1 MTRDNTARPPD
12 PLSMASQDSAR
23 RRLHQPQPQAPWA
36 ASDASASSAPTAYP
50 LTQEDL
56 DNYRYAHNRVK
67 TWRQEAFTG
76 RSVGRS
82 VGAGSA
88 VWSSTDSDVSSSAPH
103 PQYRHPLSSHLSSP
117 PPRGAELEA
126 VLATQRRA
134 RDASAKIQRGL
145 SKRTPLD
152 PGPSGHR
159 SSAPRPAQLSRSQ
172 SSRRPAPVAVLAQ
185 APSSPLPQN
194 VPLPRSDHLPL
205 SSAPTAQWP
214 QREAYLNDALSP
226 PLEFLSDTLPEDPM
240 HATTDRPSG
249 LARVGSFLS
258 RTRSTISRRS
268 SQESLAKAPP
278 PSAFPKAPAVSQPPD
293 VLVMTRS
300 NSVSQARGSS
310 RTAKLAR
317 SQSSSAATKNNNSRE
332 YAQQLPR
339 PSAAGR
345 GGGNNSVASTVSA
358 TAAPVLPELSF
369 DPILPTTTQ
378 RAPLVRTA
386 TAPATNAHSPQMPQV
401 LAAAPAR
408 ELPPRSRL
416 RRFRK

>member
-1 MTRDNTARPPD
+1 MAPP
-12 PLSMASQDSAR
+12 QDSAR
-23 RRLHQPQPQAPWA
+23 RRQHRPQPQAPWVT
-36 ASDASASSAPTAYP
+36 SDASASSAPTAYEW
-50 LTQEDL
+50 TQEDL

-76 RSVGRS
+76 RS
-82 VGAGSA
+82 
-88 VWSSTDSDVSSSAPH
+88 

-117 PPRGAELEA
+117 PRVGAELDA

-152 PGPSGHR
+152 AGPSPHR
-159 SSAPRPAQLSRSQ
+159 SSAPSPAQLSRSQ

-205 SSAPTAQWP
+205 SSAPTAQWS

-300 NSVSQARGSS
+300 NSVNPARGSS
-310 RTAKLAR
+310 RSAKLVR

-332 YAQQLPR
+332 YAQHPR
-339 PSAAGR
+339 PTTADR
-345 GGGNNSVASTVSA
+345 GGGSKSAASKVSA

-378 RAPLVRTA
+378 SASL
-386 TAPATNAHSPQMPQV
+386 
-401 LAAAPAR
+401 
-408 ELPPRSRL
+408 RSRL